1 MIRAA
6 RRRAALVL
14 ALSLG
19 LAMMIAGGA
28 HADALGDA
36 RAAGWVGERLDG
48 YLGLVDRAAP
58 GNVKALVEDINAKRR
73 AKYQGIA
80 DANGTSL
87 QAVEAIV
94 GQKLIE
100 RARPGQYVIDA
111 TTGRWVRK

>member
-6 RRRAALVL
+6 RTRAALVL

-36 RAAGWVGERLDG
+36 RAAGFVGERVDG
-48 YLGLVDRAAP
+48 YLGLVNPAPP
-58 GNVKALVEDINAKRR
+58 GNVKALVADINAKRR

-94 GQKLIE
+94 GRKLIA
-100 RARPGQYVIDA
+100 RARPGHYVTDA
-111 TTGRWVRK
+111 SGRWVRK

>member
-6 RRRAALVL
+6 RTRAARVL

-36 RAAGWVGERLDG
+36 RAAGFVGERANG
-48 YLGLVDRAAP
+48 YIGLVNPAAP
-58 GNVKALVEDINAKRR
+58 GDVKALVADINAKRR

-94 GQKLIE
+94 GRKLIE
-100 RARPGQYVIDA
+100 RARPGHYVTDA
-111 TTGRWVRK
+111 SGRWVRK

>member
-6 RRRAALVL
+6 RTRAALVL
-14 ALSLG
+14 ALSLC

-36 RAAGWVGERLDG
+36 RAAGWVGERVDG

-58 GNVKALVEDINAKRR
+58 GNVKALVADINAKRR

-80 DANGTSL
+80 DANGTGL
-87 QAVEAIV
+87 RAVEVIV
-94 GQKLIE
+94 GRKLIE
-100 RARPGQYVIDA
+100 RARPGHYVIDA
-111 TTGRWVRK
+111 TGRWVRK

>member
-6 RRRAALVL
+6 RTRAALVL

-36 RAAGWVGERLDG
+36 RAAGWVGERVDG
-48 YLGLVDRAAP
+48 YLGLVKPAAP
-58 GNVKALVEDINAKRR
+58 GDVKALVADINAKRR

-87 QAVEAIV
+87 RAVEVIV
-94 GQKLIE
+94 GRKLIE
-100 RARPGQYVIDA
+100 RARPGHYVTDA
-111 TTGRWVRK
+111 SGRWVRK

>member
-6 RRRAALVL
+6 RTRAALVL

-36 RAAGWVGERLDG
+36 RAAGWVGERVDG

-58 GNVKALVEDINAKRR
+58 GDVKALVADINAKRR

-87 QAVEAIV
+87 RAVEVIV
-94 GQKLIE
+94 GRKLIE
-100 RARPGQYVIDA
+100 RARPGHYVTDA
-111 TTGRWVRK
+111 SGRWVRK